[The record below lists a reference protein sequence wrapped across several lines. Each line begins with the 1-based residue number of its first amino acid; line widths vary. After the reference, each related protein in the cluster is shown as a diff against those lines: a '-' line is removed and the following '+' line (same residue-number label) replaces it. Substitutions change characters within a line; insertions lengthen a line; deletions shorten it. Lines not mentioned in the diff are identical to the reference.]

1 MKKAFTLIEI
11 LMVVCI
17 IGILSAIAVPS
28 FLHYRSAANEQMK
41 DVNITAINGAKDQ
54 WAVLYNKEPGSSVTW
69 SNIADYVGSGIEEL
83 SELDIDG
90 ESITINNIGESAEYQ

>member
-11 LMVVCI
+11 LIVVCI

-28 FLHYRSAANEQMK
+28 FLHYRSAANDQMK
-41 DVNITAINGAKDQ
+41 DVNISTINAAKDQ
-54 WAVLYNKEPGSSVTW
+54 WAVLYNKAPDTSVTW
-69 SNIADYVGSGIEEL
+69 SNIQDFVGSGIEEL